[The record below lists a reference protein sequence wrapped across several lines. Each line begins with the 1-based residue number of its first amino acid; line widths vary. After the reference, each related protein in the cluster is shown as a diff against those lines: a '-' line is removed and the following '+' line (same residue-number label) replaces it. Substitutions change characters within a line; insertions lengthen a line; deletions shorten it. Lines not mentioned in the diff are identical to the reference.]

1 MVRARLFNLYFY
13 KIIVLY
19 SHFICLYSVYIY
31 LPTVRLV
38 RYYPEH
44 CAVHQ
49 PQAEQHLVGGE
60 VWGQSPSSSH
70 RPTTDTPLNKPLHA
84 QPEPEPTHQPQP
96 EQQEE
101 RQSVLLMQEEGREE
115 EREIVGRERRT
126 VSSMTQ

>member
-1 MVRARLFNLYFY
+1 MVRARLFNLYLY
-13 KIIVLY
+13 NRIVLY
-19 SHFICLYSVYIY
+19 SHFICLYRVY

-70 RPTTDTPLNKPLHA
+70 RPTSDTPLNKPLHA